1 MSIFDDFFG
10 FDKDFYNFSREV
22 KDMAPYRI
30 YRAKEENVILAPYM
44 AYAKQYLN
52 IHNTVF
58 RVNLKINNGKLGPGH
73 GSELKWPIFPLESG
87 RQKTLLKVNGIKT
100 ILH

>member
-1 MSIFDDFFG
+1 MDYKRLYDL
-10 FDKDFYNFSREV
+10 DV
-22 KDMAPYRI
+22 KNILRQMRSWQ
-30 YRAKEENVILAPYM
+30 RSKKEENVILAPYM